1 MRRMEKVETKFAFD
15 FRAFAR
21 IRSFLFVF
29 DRTIS
34 AAVFFDGLKKITKL
48 SVLYTVYFL
57 IKDWIRIWR
66 MIGKLVER
74 KLLTTFFVGW
84 NRTMSIM
91 VN

>member
-34 AAVFFDGLKKITKL
+34 AAVFFNGLKKKL
-48 SVLYTVYFL
+48 QNCQFFIQFIFSL
-57 IKDWIRIWR
+57 RI
-66 MIGKLVER
+66 G
-74 KLLTTFFVGW
+74 
-84 NRTMSIM
+84 
-91 VN
+91 